1 MTSPARRQKELIELF
16 TARNQLTVDELSAY
30 FNVSDDTV
38 RRDLQI
44 LEERK
49 IVVRTH
55 GGAVLTGFL
64 VNRETTFSMR
74 GKVNQDA
81 KGRIAKAAA
90 DLISDGETL
99 LINGGSTTFI
109 FAASLGALRELT
121 IVTNNIAIPP
131 ILPPE
136 SIADVYII
144 GGHYRPN
151 LVSTVGSVKLS
162 SGEISVDTAV
172 MGVTGLT
179 AERGLSTTV
188 LEEAGMF
195 EEMIAAAGRTIVLA
209 DASKFGRNGFG
220 QFAQLSEIDILVTD
234 ALPSDDIASAL
245 REGHVEVIIAPE

>member
-16 TARNQLTVDELSAY
+16 AARNQLAVDELSAH
-30 FNVSDDTV
+30 FNVSDDTI

-55 GGAVLTGFL
+55 GGAVSTGFL

-74 GKVNQDA
+74 RKVNQEA
-81 KGRIAKAAA
+81 KIRIAKAAA
-90 DLISDGETL
+90 ELISDGETL
-99 LINGGSTTFI
+99 LINGGSTTFT
-109 FAASLGALRELT
+109 FAACLGARRELT
-121 IVTNNIAIPP
+121 IVTNNIAIPA
-131 ILPPE
+131 ILAPGA
-136 SIADVYII
+136 IADVYII
-144 GGHYRPN
+144 GGHYRSN
-151 LVSTVGSVKLS
+151 LLSTIGSVKLS
-162 SGEISVDTAV
+162 SGAISVDTAI
-172 MGVTGLT
+172 MGVTGVN

-234 ALPSDDIASAL
+234 ANPPADIVSAL
-245 REGHVEVIIAPE
+245 LREHVEIIIAPE